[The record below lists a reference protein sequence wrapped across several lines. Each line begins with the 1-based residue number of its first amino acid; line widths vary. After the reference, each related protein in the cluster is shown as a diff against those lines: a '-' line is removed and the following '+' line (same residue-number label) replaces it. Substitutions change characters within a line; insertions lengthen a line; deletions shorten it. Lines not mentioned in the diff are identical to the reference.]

1 MMRSKAE
8 WHNLNE
14 VMIHRPSMEIEYA
27 MLAPKPFLFE
37 RVFNSRKAIK
47 EHETL
52 EKILKDNGV
61 KVYLL
66 ENEII
71 KKADESI
78 EFRQKLEEKVLSIV
92 NFFGTKNEV
101 AAARKE
107 LEKNIKKLDSK
118 TLMDYLI
125 LEPSINLKNDIQNNS
140 EYPTVY
146 SNIPL
151 ANLYF
156 MRDQQAVADNGVII
170 GNMRRQQR
178 SKETEITEFAI
189 RNVFEYRDVY
199 KIQGEGY
206 FEGGDF
212 IPAGDFGL
220 IGIGNRTNMYGAMQA
235 LNSGK
240 LDFDEVVIVNNSV
253 YDFVENDYMVNMHLD
268 TYFNIPG
275 EGIAVTSE
283 LLSKR
288 SKAMVYA
295 RKSRGEYEYMRE
307 ATLYGYLKDKG
318 FDIIDLSPAEQL
330 SYASN
335 FLTMKNLTI
344 LAVNTPDVLRRLI
357 NENIFDKKTHDIILQ
372 EYEKSKGSIF
382 PNRKE
387 VKDYGIDVIQA
398 ELSELTGGYGGA
410 HCMTATLDRY

>member
-8 WHNLNE
+8 WDNLEE
-14 VMIHRPSMEIEYA
+14 VMIHRPSIEIEYA

-37 RVFNSRKAIK
+37 RVFNSKKAVK

-52 EKILKDNGV
+52 EEILKENGV

-71 KKADESI
+71 KKADESA
-78 EFRQKLEEKVLSIV
+78 EFRKKLEEKVLSIV

-101 AAARKE
+101 ANAKKE
-107 LEKNIKKLDSK
+107 LEKNIKKLDSE

-125 LEPSINLKNDIQNNS
+125 LEPSINLKNDIENNS

-189 RNVFEYRDVY
+189 KNVFDYKDTY

-220 IGIGNRTNMYGAMQA
+220 IGIGNRTNMQGAMQA
-235 LNSGK
+235 LKSGK

-253 YDFVENDYMVNMHLD
+253 YDFVQNDYMVNMHLD

-283 LLSKR
+283 LLSNK
-288 SKAMVYA
+288 SKAMVYT
-295 RKSRGEYEYMRE
+295 RKSKGEYEYSNE
-307 ATLYGYLKDKG
+307 TTLYSYLKDKG
-318 FDIIDLSPAEQL
+318 FNIINLSPAEQL

-335 FLTMKNLTI
+335 FLTLRNLTI

-357 NENIFDKKTHDIILQ
+357 NENIFDKKTHDIVLE
-372 EYEKSKGSIF
+372 EYERSKENIF

-387 VKDYGIDVIQA
+387 IKEYGIDVIQA

-410 HCMTATLDRY
+410 HCMTATLNRS